1 MSMFY
6 DNYVRLCAQKGKS
19 LSHVAEA
26 VGLSRTSPNGWKNG
40 KYPSE
45 VNLQKL
51 ADYFGVTVAYLK
63 GEEDTI
69 TVDGISITPEER
81 KLLELI
87 KMLTE
92 DEVKQA
98 SDYLGYIISK
108 RGK

>member
-1 MSMFY
+1 MQFY
-6 DNYVRLCAQKGKS
+6 DKFIGLCNNLGKS
-19 LSHVAEA
+19 P
-26 VGLSRTSPNGWKNG
+26 SRIALEIGASKPSVTRWKNG
-40 KYPSE
+40 SIPSDA
-45 VNLQKL
+45 VMKKI

-69 TVDGISITPEER
+69 TVDGISITPEEK

-98 SDYLGYIISK
+98 RDYLAFLVSMRK
-108 RGK
+108 K

>member
-1 MSMFY
+1 MSFY
-6 DNYVRLCAQKGKS
+6 NKFIELCGQRHENPCPVAQKLGFSKS
-19 LSHVAEA
+19 SV
-26 VGLSRTSPNGWKNG
+26 SNWKNRG
-40 KYPSE
+40 NVPTDA
-45 VNLQKL
+45 NLSKL

-69 TVDGISITPEER
+69 TVDGISITPEEK

-87 KMLTE
+87 KALTE

-98 SDYLGYIISK
+98 RDYLGYIISK

>member
-1 MSMFY
+1 MQFY
-6 DNYVRLCAQKGKS
+6 DKFIGLCNNLGKS
-19 LSHVAEA
+19 P
-26 VGLSRTSPNGWKNG
+26 SRIALEIGASKPSVTRWKNG
-40 KYPSE
+40 SIPSDA
-45 VNLQKL
+45 VMKKI

-87 KMLTE
+87 KALTE

-98 SDYLGYIISK
+98 RDYLGYIISK